1 MLRRVRHTFRSF
13 AIINFRWFA
22 GASLMVNTAM
32 WMQRIAQD
40 WLAVTATGKGETVG
54 IVTALQ
60 FLPVLL
66 ISPFAGTLADRLP
79 KRHVL
84 TATSIVMGVSS
95 IAIGIRAAEGAV
107 STPLL
112 YMFALILG
120 LASAADSP
128 ARFAYVRSF
137 TDDKDLV
144 NAIGLSALIFH
155 SSRVIGPA
163 LAGLLMAATGVGGAF
178 LAVGACH
185 LVATLLLRGI
195 RPEDRTGPGPGTGL
209 KAAAIELGGRPE
221 ALILMALAMI
231 VCAFSMNFQIT
242 ITLMATRSFGL
253 DAAEFGAL
261 TSMMAAGS
269 IIGALTIS
277 NLSGLTSRSVFGAV
291 AALGGCYLIA
301 AFCPDA
307 LTFGLALV
315 PIGFLSNVYL
325 VGSNSLF
332 QLKVPAAFQGR
343 AMGLYQAASYALVP
357 IGAALIGMA
366 ADLSNPRMTLRI
378 AGVMGLLAAG
388 AAWGMTRL
396 IARRHAALSS
406 IGPDHEAR
414 PETNGEDAPGGPLP
428 TRTAQM
434 RPAVGSTSLARNQS
448 T

>member
-1 MLRRVRHTFRSF
+1 MLRRVRQTFRSF
-13 AIINFRWFA
+13 AIKDFRWFA

-84 TATSIVMGVSS
+84 TATSIVMGLSS
-95 IAIGIRAAEGAV
+95 IAIGLWAAYGAV
-107 STPLL
+107 STPIL
-112 YMFALILG
+112 YLFALILG
-120 LASAADSP
+120 VASAVDSP

-137 TDDKDLV
+137 TNDADLV

-163 LAGLLMAATGVGGAF
+163 FAGLLMAATGVGGAF

-185 LVATLLLRGI
+185 LVATGLLRGI
-195 RPEDRTGPGPGTGL
+195 RPEDRTGPKAATGL
-209 KAAAIELGGRPE
+209 RAAAAELGSRPE
-221 ALILMALAMI
+221 ALILMALAAI

-242 ITLMATRSFGL
+242 ITLMATRSFAL
-253 DAAEFGAL
+253 NAAEFGAL

-277 NLSGLTSRSVFGAV
+277 NLSGLTTRSVFGA
-291 AALGGCYLIA
+291 AGALGAFYLVA
-301 AFCPDA
+301 AFCPTA
-307 LTFGLALV
+307 LTFGLALI
-315 PIGFLSNVYL
+315 PIGFLSNLYL
-325 VGSNSLF
+325 VASNSLF
-332 QLKVPAAFQGR
+332 QIKVPAAFQGR
-343 AMGLYQAASYALVP
+343 AIGLYQAASYALVP
-357 IGAALIGMA
+357 IGAALIGIA
-366 ADLSNPRMTLRI
+366 ADLSNPRIPLGI
-378 AGVMGLLAAG
+378 AGITSLLAAT
-388 AAWGMTRL
+388 AAWTATRI
-396 IARRHAALSS
+396 IARRHATLLPT
-406 IGPDHEAR
+406 GPDHEAR
-414 PETNGEDAPGGPLP
+414 PQTTGEDAPGEMLP
-428 TRTAQM
+428 ARTAQL
-434 RPAVGSTSLARNQS
+434 RPVGSPSLARNQS